1 MIINPM
7 FFYLMQV
14 SDNIGLAMMAGGPIL
29 SISSIFIFMF
39 MLAGESFIDK
49 KTEESLFRLGK
60 FMILAGIVIFLVGLL
75 IPNKDTLLL
84 MQAARLATTENVNSV
99 FEALKAAM
107 DYAVTI
113 LE

>member
-7 FFYLMQV
+7 FFYLMQASENV
-14 SDNIGLAMMAGGPIL
+14 GIAMKVFGPIMSL
-29 SISSIFIFMF
+29 LGI
-39 MLAGESFIDK
+39 LAFLIYNDPYTDENK
-49 KTEESLFRLGK
+49 RESLSRLSK
-60 FMILAGIVIFLVGLL
+60 LMIPAGIIILFVGILV
-75 IPNKDTLLL
+75 PDKDTLLL